1 MRLDISL
8 AGYLLLFALLWAAI
22 AAPVQ
27 ARQQNAGQRI
37 LGEHTDVERL
47 LEISSREGAAFREA
61 SASLDSLIAAKGGA
75 RIFVDSTGA
84 VREWLGIRNGRPLL
98 KLTHNREAAASARV
112 TPLLAGGTSGLDLS
126 GSGQV
131 IGLWDAGNPLPTHV
145 ELVGRVMNVDTFPSC
160 KPMQPTWPAH
170 WLLREIGWKRVAWPL
185 KP

>member
-61 SASLDSLIAAKGGA
+61 SASLDSLIA
-75 RIFVDSTGA
+75 
-84 VREWLGIRNGRPLL
+84 
-98 KLTHNREAAASARV
+98 
-112 TPLLAGGTSGLDLS
+112 
-126 GSGQV
+126 
-131 IGLWDAGNPLPTHV
+131 
-145 ELVGRVMNVDTFPSC
+145 
-160 KPMQPTWPAH
+160 
-170 WLLREIGWKRVAWPL
+170 
-185 KP
+185 